1 MKPAATINDTLI
13 VSALMIEGISM
24 SAPADEAAKAQAK
37 TGQAVTAHAAT
48 EHARHAAH
56 GDAHASAADDDLLL
70 ERQLCFALT
79 VASRSVV
86 GAYKPVLERMGLTHP
101 QYLVM
106 LCLWENSPRTVR
118 DISEALAQEPA
129 TISPLLRRLETAGLI
144 TRRRVEGNER
154 ALAVALTPAGA
165 ALRRQATSVPGTM
178 MARLGLTRKQVEDLH
193 RTMMD
198 LIAAT
203 AGRSAD

>member
-1 MKPAATINDTLI
+1 MTGRPEAPDTSPA
-13 VSALMIEGISM
+13 
-24 SAPADEAAKAQAK
+24 
-37 TGQAVTAHAAT
+37 TGPGAGAEVL
-48 EHARHAAH
+48 E
-56 GDAHASAADDDLLL
+56 DDLLL

-86 GAYKPVLERMGLTHP
+86 GAYKPVLDKLGLTHP

-106 LCLWENSPRTVR
+106 LCLWESSPRSVR
-118 DISEALAQEPA
+118 DISDALAQEPA

-144 TRRRVEGNER
+144 TRRRAEGNER

-165 ALRRQATSVPGTM
+165 SLRQQATEVPGIM
-178 MARLGLTRKQVEDLH
+178 MARLGLTREQVESLH
-193 RTMMD
+193 RAMVD

-203 AGRSAD
+203 GSARN

>member
-1 MKPAATINDTLI
+1 MTGRPEAPATSSATGPAA
-13 VSALMIEGISM
+13 
-24 SAPADEAAKAQAK
+24 AAE
-37 TGQAVTAHAAT
+37 VL
-48 EHARHAAH
+48 E
-56 GDAHASAADDDLLL
+56 DDLLL

-86 GAYKPVLERMGLTHP
+86 GAYKPVLDKLGLTHP

-106 LCLWENSPRTVR
+106 LCLWESSPRSVR
-118 DISEALAQEPA
+118 DISDALAQEPA

-154 ALAVALTPAGA
+154 ALAVELTPAGA
-165 ALRRQATSVPGTM
+165 ALRRQATAVPGIM
-178 MARLGLTRKQVEDLH
+178 MAKLGLTREQVESLH
-193 RTMMD
+193 RAMMD

-203 AGRSAD
+203 GSARI